1 MRLKQS
7 QLGSPVTTFIVI
19 LFKERLNKSWLGCG
33 RWVFGCQKH
42 LPDSTITVSEC
53 RFPTYP
59 ELGTGRRVSFLN
71 SLIHI
76 RKAHNLLLMNKAH
89 NF

>member
-19 LFKERLNKSWLGCG
+19 LFKERLNKSRLGTG

-42 LPDSTITVSEC
+42 LPDSMITVSEC
-53 RFPTYP
+53 LFPTSP
-59 ELGTGRRVSFLN
+59 ELGTGRSVAFLN
-71 SLIHI
+71 SLIRI
-76 RKAHNLLLMNKAH
+76 RKAQNLLLMNKAH